1 MNTNPCS
8 NPEFEKIKL
17 GRSHIKSHKTSE
29 HSDGGKELR
38 YFKFL
43 EIRLKNDQIKL
54 TNKRTSM
61 QLLEFF
67 GAVGGMTRFV
77 GSILGQLGGYF
88 SAKFFGAKLM
98 TDLYI

>member
-1 MNTNPCS
+1 MNTDPCS
-8 NPEFEKIKL
+8 NPEYKKIKL
-17 GRSHIKSHKTSE
+17 GRSHIKAHKTSDE
-29 HSDGGKELR
+29 VM

-43 EIRLKNDQIKL
+43 EIQLKNDQIKL
-54 TNKRTSM
+54 TTKRTTM

-67 GAVGGMTRFV
+67 GAIGGMTRFV
-77 GSILGQLGGYF
+77 GSILGQFGGYF